1 MAFIDV
7 HGERIYYTCS
17 HPDSN
22 RNLVLI
28 HGSGGDHSH
37 WPAALRET
45 QEVGVYALD
54 LPGHGQS
61 KGRGR
66 DRVDDYAEVIAH
78 FVAELGLSNVF
89 LVGHSLGGAIVQT
102 LGLRAPG
109 WLAGLI
115 LVGTGCRLRVAPAI
129 LEGLLKDFDK
139 SVELICDWAFG
150 PAAWDG
156 LIETGKKVFLHCDP
170 RVMHM
175 DFSACNRFDLTERV
189 SCLKLPTLIVSGS
202 EDKLT
207 PLKYGRFL
215 NKQIHGSRLVEIQ
228 GGGHMLALEKPD
240 EFTKTVFQFTCPEL
254 I

>member
-109 WLAGLI
+109 WLAGWFTFQAKPI
-115 LVGTGCRLRVAPAI
+115 PVPGGPWPRPVRVWPP
-129 LEGLLKDFDK
+129 GFHTR
-139 SVELICDWAFG
+139 G
-150 PAAWDG
+150 P
-156 LIETGKKVFLHCDP
+156 
-170 RVMHM
+170 
-175 DFSACNRFDLTERV
+175 
-189 SCLKLPTLIVSGS
+189 SGRS
-202 EDKLT
+202 S
-207 PLKYGRFL
+207 G
-215 NKQIHGSRLVEIQ
+215 
-228 GGGHMLALEKPD
+228 
-240 EFTKTVFQFTCPEL
+240 
-254 I
+254 